1 MSMMLFRNVKL
12 TDTSDIYELAVKSG
26 IGITTL
32 PKDINVLK
40 KRINLSISSIAKN
53 FHSPF
58 NEYYLF
64 ALEDPKTSKVVG
76 TAAIEASVGLISPA
90 FSYKVS
96 KIKNDCI
103 DLNISN
109 EYDLLT
115 LTKNYQKGSEIC
127 TLFLDPSYR
136 INSNG
141 LLLSLA
147 RFLFIAN
154 FPERFFKKIVAEM
167 RGVSDEDG
175 NSPFWDGLGFN
186 FFNMSFDKADRL
198 SISTNKQFISDLMPK
213 HPIYVNL
220 LPKTAQEVIGNP
232 HHLSKAAMQILLREG
247 FRYNNHVDIFDAG
260 PTLEAKKERI
270 ETIAKSCL
278 LKLSNITND
287 IKSHSYLIA
296 NNKLDYRATL
306 NHVLINNKEKTCAI
320 NHDTAE
326 VLQLK
331 LNDLVRVSPLG

>member
-1 MSMMLFRNVKL
+1 MLFRNVKL
-12 TDTSDIYELAVKSG
+12 SDISDIYELAIKSG

-32 PKDINVLK
+32 PKDKDVLK
-40 KRINLSISSIAKN
+40 KRIELSISSISKK
-53 FHSPF
+53 FDSPF

-64 ALEDPKTSKVVG
+64 VLEDTKTGKVVG

-90 FSYKVS
+90 YSYKVS

-103 DLNISN
+103 DLNIHN
-109 EYDLLT
+109 EYNLLS

-186 FFNMSFDKADRL
+186 FFNMSFAEADRL
-198 SISTNKQFISDLMPK
+198 SISTNKQFITDLMPK
-213 HPIYVNL
+213 HPIYVKL
-220 LPKTAQEVIGNP
+220 LPKTAQDVIGQP
-232 HHLSKAAMQILLREG
+232 HHLSKAAMNILFREG
-247 FRYNNHVDIFDAG
+247 FSYSNHVDIFDAG

-270 ETIAKSCL
+270 KTIAKSSL
-278 LKLSNITND
+278 LKISDITNN
-287 IKSHSYLIA
+287 IKSKPYLIA
-296 NNKLDYRATL
+296 NNKLDYKATVS
-306 NHVLINNKEKTCAI
+306 NIIINNKEKTCAI
-320 NHDTAE
+320 NQNTAE
-326 VLQLK
+326 ILQLK
-331 LNDLVRVSPLG
+331 LNDLVRVSQLG